1 MKNITT
7 RNACYTF
14 LLVSLLV
21 LSPTAF
27 AKKFFRWVDAEGEVH
42 YSYTIPPSVS
52 QKGYTKINES
62 GRHIETISSADQ
74 QIEKEQTPE
83 EETNDNKQTAEQIE
97 AQKKYDNYLRAT
109 YLSIEELTAVY
120 EKKKQ
125 VIEDQN
131 KLYDSRILSLTDA
144 IKKAEKQIKTL
155 KNKAQKE
162 KMQKYIDSSQ
172 ESITVYK
179 EMIEENQVK
188 QEKLSANYEKDK
200 TRLTELLSE
209 DAKKEADTEGNNSEN
224 Q

>member
-1 MKNITT
+1 MKNIAT
-7 RNACYTF
+7 RCTCYIF
-14 LLVSLLV
+14 LLTSLFV
-21 LSPTAF
+21 YSPIIYAE
-27 AKKFFRWVDAEGEVH
+27 KFFRWVDTNGEVH
-42 YSYTIPPSVS
+42 YSYTLPPSVS
-52 QKGYTKINES
+52 QKGYTKINEK
-62 GRHIETISSADQ
+62 GRRIETISSADDRKTKKLSP
-74 QIEKEQTPE
+74 KETA
-83 EETNDNKQTAEQIE
+83 TDKKLTAEQIE

-179 EMIEENQVK
+179 EMIEENQAK

-209 DAKKEADTEGNNSEN
+209 DDKKEADAEGNNSEN

>member
-1 MKNITT
+1 MKNITM

-21 LSPTAF
+21 LSPTTF

-74 QIEKEQTPE
+74 QTTPE
-83 EETNDNKQTAEQIE
+83 QNTEETSGNKQTAEQIE

-179 EMIEENQVK
+179 EMIEENQAK